1 MVLTHYLEVAVTAVR
16 VAVTVALLLPKGRRG
31 SHVSLA
37 QTYVCPSLAEYCI
50 CTSKAQ
56 GFLSALESIDRS
68 LYLISLK
75 QTLGEVFLI
84 WQKRSPGR

>member
-37 QTYVCPSLAEYCI
+37 QMCARVWQSTASVQARPRVFFLLSRALTAAYKSEADSRGSLSYLAE
-50 CTSKAQ
+50 K
-56 GFLSALESIDRS
+56 E
-68 LYLISLK
+68 
-75 QTLGEVFLI
+75 
-84 WQKRSPGR
+84 PGKINS

>member
-1 MVLTHYLEVAVTAVR
+1 MVFTHYLEVAVTAVR
-16 VAVTVALLLPKGRRG
+16 VAATVALLLPKGRRG
-31 SHVSLA
+31 SHVSLTQTCA
-37 QTYVCPSLAEYCI
+37 QSLAEYCI